1 MKYKDYYKILGVD
14 KTATQ
19 DEIKKSYKKL
29 ARKFHPDVSK
39 EKDAED
45 KFKELGE
52 AYEVLKDTE
61 KRASYDQLGSYQ
73 AGQEFRPPPDWEQQF
88 GQSNG
93 FGGFGAG
100 GFGDFADLF
109 GMGRQSGRQGRG
121 GFARAGQDF
130 TMALQISL
138 DDAYHGVE
146 RTLDIEV
153 PERSPDGQMRRIPK
167 SIKMRI
173 PKGAIDGQ
181 KMRLPGKGGAGANG
195 GPNGDLILTLHIQP
209 HTLFKAVVHDLYLDL
224 PVTPWEAALGT
235 SVEVPTMEGKV
246 RLKVSPGAKS
256 GQKLRLTGKGLPKRG
271 GGHGDFFAVLQI
283 VVPTTLT
290 DEETKLFEELAKISA
305 FNPRSH
311 LV

>member
-1 MKYKDYYKILGVD
+1 MKYKDYYKILGVE
-14 KTATQ
+14 KSATQ
-19 DEIKKSYKKL
+19 DDIKKSYKKL

-39 EKDAED
+39 EKDAEE

-52 AYEVLKDTE
+52 AYEVLKDAE

-73 AGQEFRPPPDWEQQF
+73 AGQEFRPPPDWEQRF
-88 GQSNG
+88 GQGNG

-100 GFGDFADLF
+100 GFDFADLF
-109 GMGRQSGRQGRG
+109 GMGRQGGGRQGRG
-121 GFARAGQDF
+121 GFAKAGQDF
-130 TMALQISL
+130 TMSLQITL
-138 DDAYHGVE
+138 DEAYHGVE

-153 PERSPDGQMRRIPK
+153 PERTADGHMTRIPK

-181 KMRLPGKGGAGANG
+181 KMRLPGKGGKGSNG
-195 GPNGDLILTLHIQP
+195 GPSGDLILTLQVQSHP
-209 HTLFKAVVHDLYLDL
+209 LFKAVGHDLFLDL

-246 RLKVSPGAKS
+246 RLKVSSGAKS

-271 GGHGDFFAVLQI
+271 SGHGDFFAVLQI
-283 VVPTTLT
+283 VVPPTMT
-290 DEETKLFEELAKISA
+290 DEEKELFESLSKVSV

-311 LV
+311 F

>member
-14 KTATQ
+14 KTASQ
-19 DEIKKSYKKL
+19 DDIKKSYKKL

-39 EKDAED
+39 EKDAEE

-52 AYEVLKDTE
+52 AYEVLKDAE

-73 AGQEFRPPPDWEQQF
+73 AGQEFRPPPDWEQRF
-88 GQSNG
+88 GQGQG
-93 FGGFGAG
+93 FGSFGAG

-109 GMGRQSGRQGRG
+109 GMGRQSGKHGRG
-121 GFARAGQDF
+121 GIARAGQDF
-130 TMALQISL
+130 TMALQITL
-138 DDAYHGVE
+138 DEAFHGVE

-153 PERSPDGQMRRIPK
+153 PERTADGHMTRIPK

-173 PKGAIDGQ
+173 PKGATDGQ
-181 KMRLPGKGGAGANG
+181 KMRLPGKGGKGTNG
-195 GPNGDLILTLHIQP
+195 GPNGDLILTLQVQP
-209 HTLFKAVVHDLYLDL
+209 HPFFKAVGHDLYLDL
-224 PVTPWEAALGT
+224 PVTPWEAALGS

-246 RLKVSPGAKS
+246 RLKVSSGAKS
-256 GQKLRLTGKGLPKRG
+256 GQKLRLTGKGLPMRG
-271 GGHGDFFAVLQI
+271 SGHGDFFAVLQI
-283 VVPTTLT
+283 VTPPTLS
-290 DEETKLFEELAKISA
+290 EEEKTLFEALAKAST